1 MGTCEY
7 ILAKDHINNTFEIR
21 QVNEPCENGPQSCT
35 KSLTV
40 IFESVTIQLL
50 QGSVVVG
57 GIGIDLPAS
66 FEGKFKENICLI
78 TLYDYAFCVVFF
90 TA

>member
-7 ILAKDHINNTFEIR
+7 ILAKDYIYNTFEIR

-50 QGSVVVG
+50 RGSVVVG
-57 GIGIDLPAS
+57 GIDIDLPAS
-66 FEGKFKENICLI
+66 FEGKFKENISLFQN
-78 TLYDYAFCVVFF
+78 YAF
-90 TA
+90 